1 MRELVKIDIAVKAE
15 HAALRW
21 PDDECY
27 YLFDFYPGRRYGFD
41 PGNDLV
47 KNFKRRVDRS
57 DGAAL
62 NRKDWAM
69 QDIAYLLGPALTSL
83 FDPATTTFVPVPPSA
98 TRSSPLYDDRVAELL
113 RLACPAR
120 ADIRELVVCREE
132 REPVH
137 FSAERPSSEE
147 LLANYELG
155 EGAGGVGE
163 LGAAALNAAAA
174 AEPVRERIVVFDDV
188 ITSGNHFVACKRFLL
203 GHFPGRQVV
212 GVFVARRAL
221 V

>member
-27 YLFDFYPGRRYGFD
+27 YLFDFYPGKRYGFD

-98 TRSSPLYDDRVAELL
+98 TRSTPLYDDRVAELL
-113 RLACPAR
+113 RLACPAT
-120 ADIRELVVCREE
+120 ADIRELVVCRQE

-137 FSAERPSSEE
+137 FSAERPSAEE

-174 AEPVRERIVVFDDV
+174 VEPVRERIVVFDDV

>member
-98 TRSSPLYDDRVAELL
+98 IRSSPLYDDRVAELL
-113 RLACPAR
+113 RLACPAT

-137 FSAERPSSEE
+137 FSAERPSAEE

-155 EGAGGVGE
+155 EGAGGIGE

-174 AEPVRERIVVFDDV
+174 VEPVRDRIVVFDDV
-188 ITSGNHFVACKRFLL
+188 ITGGNHFVACKRFLL